1 MLFYRF
7 GSPYKSVAQHRT
19 IMTAKPQRHF
29 PLYAVAAVAAIASPL
44 QAQTRTDKPPASSLT
59 PPLTQPIRFVV
70 PNAPGGPTDTVARI
84 VGQKLAERVGVPVV
98 IDNRGG
104 ATGTVGG
111 DIVAKIRAGR
121 THAVAVQ
128 QQRVCLDADS
138 DAQRTLRWSA

>member
-29 PLYAVAAVAAIASPL
+29 ALYAVAAVAAIASPL
-44 QAQTRTDKPPASSLT
+44 QAQTRTDKPPASSLA

-111 DIVAKIRAGR
+111 LNHNHIALRGVPGRVRVADRAGN
-121 THAVAVQ
+121 TTTVGLSLQ
-128 QQRVCLDADS
+128 
-138 DAQRTLRWSA
+138 